1 MDARNI
7 EKYDVEAW
15 VEDLSGLY
23 YGYGNGD
30 DLTYDP
36 GAAMVRNF
44 CVNRM
49 VEHII
54 AIDAEMRR
62 RRNRFLAVA
71 GMRARHVRLL
81 ACDDASLPCWER
93 DVR

>member
-30 DLTYDP
+30 DLTHDP

-54 AIDAEMRR
+54 AIDVEMRR
-62 RRNRFLAVA
+62 RRNRFLAVGGCTLVMFVCWFA
-71 GMRARHVRLL
+71 MLL
-81 ACDDASLPCWER
+81 HCLFGG
-93 DVR
+93 VM